1 MIKLSDILKEVVE
14 GAKVDFKDDQK
25 TPTAI
30 QISQQKLDG
39 EQLQTVD
46 GVRKTD
52 SFDVYYSLESA
63 PDAANIKPA
72 QDALKYNSNLINS
85 GDLKKVIQ
93 STLKGKIAKVDYIGY
108 LESKGGLNEK
118 LLEIIQQVYP
128 EAEVVKIAKMQYT
141 EIDDAI
147 DWEQFRKE
155 SKAIQ
160 DSIIA
165 YLYKTAE
172 ENPTYKIRKSGE
184 VQSSIIQRMHS
195 KYDLGLNPNVK
206 NKTLPPI
213 YDVFVEC
220 ITKGKKLL
228 IIDDNLHTGT
238 DFLKI
243 FRAIDELSKKMT
255 DEASKKDEGEERAE
269 AELKNIVDRLKR
281 SPKNPDLLKM
291 KADLDTVVGATR
303 ARIANIVRSYG
314 KSKVVDNVY
323 GYVLYRLKDEDLA
336 K

>member
-1 MIKLSDILKEVVE
+1 MIKLSHILREIVE

-30 QISQQKLDG
+30 QISQQRVDG

-52 SFDVYYSLESA
+52 SFSVYYSLESA
-63 PDAANIKPA
+63 PDATNIKPA

-93 STLKGKIAKVDYIGY
+93 SSLKGKVAKVDYIGY
-108 LESKGGLNEK
+108 LESKGELNQK
-118 LLEIIQQVYP
+118 LLELTQQIYP
-128 EAEVVKIAKMQYT
+128 EAKVVKIAKIEYT

-172 ENPTYKIRKSGE
+172 EDPTYKIRKSGE

-213 YDVFVEC
+213 YDVFVDC

-243 FRAIDELSKKMT
+243 FRAVDELSKKMT
-255 DEASKKDEGEERAE
+255 EEAGKANETEQE
-269 AELKNIVDRLKR
+269 AMDTMNQIEQNPKFKTSTFLQDKHKQLKTIVSDYRNR
-281 SPKNPDLLKM
+281 
-291 KADLDTVVGATR
+291 T
-303 ARIANIVRSYG
+303 ANITKSYG
-314 KSKVVDNVY
+314 KARDNVY
-323 GYVLYRLKDEDLA
+323 GYVLYRLKDEDLT

>member
-14 GAKVDFKDDQK
+14 GAKVDFQSDGK

-30 QISQQKLDG
+30 QISQQPLDG

-52 SFDVYYSLESA
+52 SFDVYYSLEA
-63 PDAANIKPA
+63 NPKATNIKNS
-72 QDALKYNSNLINS
+72 QDALKYNADLINN
-85 GDLKKVIQ
+85 GELKKVIQ
-93 STLKGKIAKVDYIGY
+93 SSLKGKIAKVDYIGY
-108 LESKGGLNEK
+108 LESTGGLNKK
-118 LLEIIQQVYP
+118 LLELTQQIYP
-128 EAEVVKIAKMQYT
+128 EAKVIEISKMKYV

-160 DSIIA
+160 KSIIA

-172 ENPTYKIRKSGE
+172 KEPTYTVRKSGE

-195 KYDLGLNPNVK
+195 KYDLGLNPNIK

-220 ITKGKKLL
+220 ITQGKKLL
-228 IIDDNLHTGT
+228 IVDDNLHTGT

-255 DEASKKDEGEERAE
+255 EEAGKATE
-269 AELKNIVDRLKR
+269 AEQEAIEAIKQVEQNPKFKTSTFLQDKHKELKTIVDDYRNR
-281 SPKNPDLLKM
+281 
-291 KADLDTVVGATR
+291 TT
-303 ARIANIVRSYG
+303 NITKSYG
-314 KSKVVDNVY
+314 KARDNVY
-323 GYVLYRLKDEDLA
+323 GYVLYRLKDEDIG